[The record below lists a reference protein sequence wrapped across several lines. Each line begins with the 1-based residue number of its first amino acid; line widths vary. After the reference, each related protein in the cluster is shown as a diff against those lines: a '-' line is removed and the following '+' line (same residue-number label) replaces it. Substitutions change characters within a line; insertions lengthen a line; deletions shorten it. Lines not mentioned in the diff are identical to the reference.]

1 MLSPLKGP
9 AGGSGRQHFRWT
21 TTVGTGEHGS
31 GCEECWV
38 DVETGQPGVG
48 DYTDRDS
55 NNSNYNHGTDI
66 NVEHRH
72 AAMHAPSF
80 DIQKDQ
86 VVPETMINV
95 GAAGNKV
102 YF

>member
-1 MLSPLKGP
+1 M
-9 AGGSGRQHFRWT
+9 
-21 TTVGTGEHGS
+21 
-31 GCEECWV
+31 
-38 DVETGQPGVG
+38 DVETGRPGG
-48 DYTDRDS
+48 GSSYTDRDS
-55 NNSNYNHGTDI
+55 NNSYYNRDSSNSNYHHSGSDI

-95 GAAGNKV
+95 GAAGRRV